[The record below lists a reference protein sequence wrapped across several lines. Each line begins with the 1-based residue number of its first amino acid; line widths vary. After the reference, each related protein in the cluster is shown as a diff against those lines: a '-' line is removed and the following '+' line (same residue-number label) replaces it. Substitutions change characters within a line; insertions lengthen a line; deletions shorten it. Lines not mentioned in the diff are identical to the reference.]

1 LLIYSKQENLLLDR
15 NRNIIITD
23 FGFANQFDSS
33 SRDLMS
39 TSCGSPCYAAPEL
52 VISDGL
58 YVGSGVDIWSCG
70 VILVRVL
77 CILFEANELLD
88 KNYIS

>member
-1 LLIYSKQENLLLDR
+1 M
-15 NRNIIITD
+15 ITD

-33 SRDLMS
+33 TRDLMS

-70 VILVRVL
+70 VILVIGIPKLAHHICVQVN
-77 CILFEANELLD
+77 IGTH
-88 KNYIS
+88 

>member
-1 LLIYSKQENLLLDR
+1 
-15 NRNIIITD
+15 
-23 FGFANQFDSS
+23 
-33 SRDLMS
+33 MS

-70 VILVRVL
+70 VILVGAHNSNALHWFNKKGPLKKAFR
-77 CILFEANELLD
+77 
-88 KNYIS
+88 